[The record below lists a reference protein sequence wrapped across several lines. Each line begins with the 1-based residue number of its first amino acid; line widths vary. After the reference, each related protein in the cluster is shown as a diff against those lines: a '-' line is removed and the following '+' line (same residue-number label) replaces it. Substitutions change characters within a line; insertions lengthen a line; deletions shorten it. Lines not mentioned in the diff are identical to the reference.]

1 MPPPSVYP
9 SSIFFRLYLSLGS
22 IHPLPLSSPGS
33 LLSSAFARYNTS
45 LFRSR
50 LFLLSTFP
58 ALFTLFRS
66 PLPDLCSPL
75 PLHDTI
81 LHFSAHVYSSSQPS
95 RLYSPSSALLSRIFT
110 LLSRIFALL
119 CLCTIQ
125 YFTFPLTFIP
135 PLNLP
140 GSIQPLPLSSP
151 GSLLSSASLPDLL
164 RSSPLSFPSYC
175 IKNPLFLNNNTAD
188 SLLSDILKESIF
200 LCLKKSIAMS
210 WLANT
215 SITSAIAAPSLKSP
229 SPPQAICLPLTIVKT
244 TAHLPLP
251 NNRLTGFLS
260 FEAPPLHIPFRI
272 ISVMY
277 SEYRSDSFL

>member
-33 LLSSAFARYNTS
+33 LLSS
-45 LFRSR
+45 
-50 LFLLSTFP
+50 
-58 ALFTLFRS
+58 
-66 PLPDLCSPL
+66 
-75 PLHDTI
+75 
-81 LHFSAHVYSSSQPS
+81 
-95 RLYSPSSALLSRIFT
+95 
-110 LLSRIFALL
+110 
-119 CLCTIQ
+119 
-125 YFTFPLTFIP
+125 
-135 PLNLP
+135 
-140 GSIQPLPLSSP
+140 P
-151 GSLLSSASLPDLL
+151 GSLLSSASFPDLL

-251 NNRLTGFLS
+251 PHGLPFFRSPAPTYSLS
-260 FEAPPLHIPFRI
+260 DNICYVLRIPR
-272 ISVMY
+272 
-277 SEYRSDSFL
+277 

>member
-1 MPPPSVYP
+1 MFFHFIYFFTFAASFSLSFFHIFPP
-9 SSIFFRLYLSLGS
+9 
-22 IHPLPLSSPGS
+22 
-33 LLSSAFARYNTS
+33 LLI
-45 LFRSR
+45 
-50 LFLLSTFP
+50 P
-58 ALFTLFRS
+58 
-66 PLPDLCSPL
+66 
-75 PLHDTI
+75 
-81 LHFSAHVYSSSQPS
+81 
-95 RLYSPSSALLSRIFT
+95 RLYSPSSV

-119 CLCTIQ
+119 YLCTIQ

-151 GSLLSSASLPDLL
+151 GSLLSSPGSLLSSAGSLLSSAGSLLSSASFPDLL

-229 SPPQAICLPLTIVKT
+229 SPPQAICLPLTIVET

>member
-1 MPPPSVYP
+1 MFFHFIYFFTFAASFSLSFFHIFPP
-9 SSIFFRLYLSLGS
+9 
-22 IHPLPLSSPGS
+22 
-33 LLSSAFARYNTS
+33 LLI
-45 LFRSR
+45 
-50 LFLLSTFP
+50 P
-58 ALFTLFRS
+58 
-66 PLPDLCSPL
+66 
-75 PLHDTI
+75 
-81 LHFSAHVYSSSQPS
+81 
-95 RLYSPSSALLSRIFT
+95 RLYSTSSA

-140 GSIQPLPLSSP
+140 GSILLSSP
-151 GSLLSSASLPDLL
+151 GSLLSSASFPDLL

>member
-1 MPPPSVYP
+1 MFFHFIYFFTFAAPFSLSFFHIFPP
-9 SSIFFRLYLSLGS
+9 
-22 IHPLPLSSPGS
+22 
-33 LLSSAFARYNTS
+33 LLI
-45 LFRSR
+45 
-50 LFLLSTFP
+50 P
-58 ALFTLFRS
+58 
-66 PLPDLCSPL
+66 
-75 PLHDTI
+75 
-81 LHFSAHVYSSSQPS
+81 

-110 LLSRIFALL
+110 LL

-151 GSLLSSASLPDLL
+151 GSLLSSASFPDLL

-229 SPPQAICLPLTIVKT
+229 SPPQAICQPLTIVKT

>member
-1 MPPPSVYP
+1 MFFHFIYFFTFAASFSLSFFHIFPP
-9 SSIFFRLYLSLGS
+9 
-22 IHPLPLSSPGS
+22 
-33 LLSSAFARYNTS
+33 LLI
-45 LFRSR
+45 
-50 LFLLSTFP
+50 P
-58 ALFTLFRS
+58 
-66 PLPDLCSPL
+66 
-75 PLHDTI
+75 
-81 LHFSAHVYSSSQPS
+81 
-95 RLYSPSSALLSRIFT
+95 RLYSPSSALLSRIFA

-140 GSIQPLPLSSP
+140 GSIHPLPLSSP

>member
-1 MPPPSVYP
+1 MFFHFIYFFTFAASFSLSFFHIFPP
-9 SSIFFRLYLSLGS
+9 
-22 IHPLPLSSPGS
+22 
-33 LLSSAFARYNTS
+33 LLI
-45 LFRSR
+45 
-50 LFLLSTFP
+50 P
-58 ALFTLFRS
+58 
-66 PLPDLCSPL
+66 
-75 PLHDTI
+75 
-81 LHFSAHVYSSSQPS
+81 
-95 RLYSPSSALLSRIFT
+95 RLYSPSSALLSRIFA
-110 LLSRIFALL
+110 LLSRIFTLL

-151 GSLLSSASLPDLL
+151 GSLLSSPGSLLSSAGSLLSSASFPDLL

-229 SPPQAICLPLTIVKT
+229 SPPQAICLPLTIVET